1 MQELLG
7 PGSERSHHHP
17 QQQIYLHSNS
27 SPLMLED
34 VMDSKALVSQPTVSQ
49 EVLGM
54 FAQSLAPQVAI
65 LSQCV
70 SEFSPVDGLIT

>member
-1 MQELLG
+1 
-7 PGSERSHHHP
+7 
-17 QQQIYLHSNS
+17 
-27 SPLMLED
+27 MLED
-34 VMDSKALVSQPTVSQ
+34 VMDSKTLVSQPTVSQ